1 MKKVLKNSTKT
12 KKYLE
17 KLPKIYL
24 VACWAS
30 YGIREYS
37 FSGKYIK
44 ENGKDIPLVYDYDDH
59 NGTCDNYWLR
69 KITDTT
75 TGSILIWTQNKAAA
89 KTIANAMNVYIKFK
103 LLHK

>member
-1 MKKVLKNSTKT
+1 MRKVLKNSTKT
-12 KKYLE
+12 KEYLE

-30 YGIREYS
+30 YGIMEYP

-44 ENGKDIPLVYDYDDH
+44 ENGKDIPLVYDHDDC
-59 NGTCDNYWLR
+59 NGTCDCWWLR
-69 KITDTT
+69 KITNTT
-75 TGSILIWTQNKAAA
+75 TGGILTWTQNKAAA
-89 KTIANAMNVYIKFK
+89 KTIANAMNVYRKFK